1 MPTART
7 GLLIIRARCEETSS
21 QPLRAHIRL
30 TTDISSGFEA
40 SMTLTQVAA
49 VGKTVEAWLEDIL
62 ASKQPPK
69 RRWLSRSADGRRSG
83 TVRLRTAPGV
93 WRLLRPRPRP
103 WRDNALRADG

>member
-1 MPTART
+1 MSTPHT

-49 VGKTVEAWLEDIL
+49 VGTLVETWLNHIL
-62 ASKQPPK
+62 ATKRPPH
-69 RRWLSRSADGRRSG
+69 RR
-83 TVRLRTAPGV
+83 
-93 WRLLRPRPRP
+93 
-103 WRDNALRADG
+103 